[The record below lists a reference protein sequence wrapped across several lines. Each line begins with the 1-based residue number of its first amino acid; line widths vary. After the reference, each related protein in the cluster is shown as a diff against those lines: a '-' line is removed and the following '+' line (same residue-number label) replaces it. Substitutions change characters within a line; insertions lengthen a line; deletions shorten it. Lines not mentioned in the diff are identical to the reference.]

1 MNLGNVECRLK
12 VSKLSLKI
20 LLAESYLLHIST
32 KWTGNLEKTGGHGTP
47 RPPLESPLFGGNI
60 NDSLFVKHYGPCCLL
75 LITAS
80 ALTRFGQTFSTKG
93 HSEDFIATGAHYIY
107 RLSQKSR
114 TIYWFFFV
122 FSPYKNLFFYVFNA
136 EGEQFEH
143 LLWLWSINLLLIC
156 MFIKI
161 CMVHDF

>member
-114 TIYWFFFV
+114 TIYWFF
-122 FSPYKNLFFYVFNA
+122 LFF
-136 EGEQFEH
+136 H
-143 LLWLWSINLLLIC
+143 H
-156 MFIKI
+156 IKI
-161 CMVHDF
+161 CFFMFSTQRVNNLSICYDCDQ